1 MKIILVASLT
11 AVITATRVLSL
22 SSLAFLQ
29 TLSSTSLSRA
39 DPDIRPDIREGWA
52 ESLKYEERSENLRT
66 VAPRQQ
72 SGHC

>member
-1 MKIILVASLT
+1 MFASLT

-39 DPDIRPDIREGWA
+39 DPDIRPDMREGWA
-52 ESLKYEERSENLRT
+52 ESLKYQN
-66 VAPRQQ
+66 
-72 SGHC
+72 